1 MSEHNSPILGDPSE
15 LRQCV
20 STDAAACGSM
30 VPKGTTRSPEKTCAA
45 QDDGSL
51 AWGNAERLQ
60 PHPPAGSLLGSTLPT
75 EPERGSFVHCLDGS
89 LSASVKL
96 PGAGGSVPTA
106 PAGGRLGK
114 YAPSSTPP
122 TREARDVDRKKIQAT
137 RAERYQLLAMS
148 RALLLQ
154 EGKKAGLLYPGNYH
168 STAKCR
174 HVTRSRFVGVHTSR
188 DHAGAFYS
196 GLVTCGSVWACP
208 VCAAK
213 IQERRRE
220 EIAQGM
226 EWAYAKGLQPVMV
239 TLTFPHYA
247 WQELSVLLAQQAF
260 ALEKLRAGNPWTRF
274 KDRHGFEG
282 LIRGLELTYGTNG
295 WHPHTHEMWF
305 VSGDVDAQKMKV
317 HILARWERVCARA
330 GLLDLTD
337 EKQLAAFREH
347 AVDVKG
353 WCSTSD
359 YLAKFDEARHWGAD
373 RELAKSS
380 TKEGRAKGLHPFAL
394 LANAAEGDKAA
405 GALFVQYVDAMR
417 RKAQLYWAPRLK
429 AKVGLVEK
437 SDEDL
442 AEESREAADALG
454 YLELDD
460 WRTVREARAQAQL
473 LDAAEAGGWPA
484 VESLL
489 ERLTLA
495 EIARLEAMLSSP

>member
-1 MSEHNSPILGDPSE
+1 MSEAQLLKHHAE

-20 STDAAACGSM
+20 STDAAARGSA
-30 VPKGTTRSPEKTCAA
+30 VPKGTIRGSEKTHAV
-45 QDDGSL
+45 QDEGFL
-51 AWGNAERLQ
+51 ACGDDQRLQ
-60 PHPPAGSLLGSTLPT
+60 RHPIAGTLPGSTVSA
-75 EPERGSFVHCLDGS
+75 EPARRSFVCGSDGS
-89 LSASVKL
+89 LSALKL
-96 PGAGGSVPTA
+96 LGAGGSEPTA
-106 PAGGRLGK
+106 PEGGRLGK

-137 RAERYQLLAMS
+137 RAERYQLLAMA

-174 HVTRSRFVGVHTSR
+174 HVTRSRFVGVHASK
-188 DHAGAFYS
+188 DHRGAFYS

-213 IQERRRE
+213 VQERRRE

-247 WQELSVLLAQQAF
+247 WQELSVLLEQQAF
-260 ALEKLRAGNPWTRF
+260 ALEMLRAGNPWTRF

-282 LIRGLELTYGTNG
+282 LIRGLELTYGMNG

-337 EKQLAAFREH
+337 DDQLAAFRKH

-417 RKAQLYWAPRLK
+417 RKAQLYWSPRLK
-429 AKVGLVEK
+429 AKVGLEEK

-454 YLELDD
+454 YLDLDD
-460 WRTVREARAQAQL
+460 WRTVREARAQAQV
-473 LDAAEAGGWPA
+473 LDVAELGGWPA
-484 VESLL
+484 VEALL
-489 ERLTLA
+489 QRLTLA